1 MRLLLVIPVFLISCR
16 ASVKQDIVEVD
27 TDTVS
32 QGSTLLY
39 DSVASMLPKA
49 EKAIKV
55 VEFQIKKHIIESDK
69 MVDSLKKENETLKE
83 TIRITKSIIIH
94 DTIYIKEKT
103 NFWGKKKISVD
114 SSSTVIEDSTIIENK

>member
-1 MRLLLVIPVFLISCR
+1 MRLLLVIPIFLISCR

-32 QGSTLLY
+32 QGSMLLY
-39 DSVASMLPKA
+39 DSVANMLPKA

-55 VEFQIKKHIIESDK
+55 VEFKIKKHIIESDK

-83 TIRITKSIIIH
+83 TIKITKSIIIH

>member
-83 TIRITKSIIIH
+83 TIKITKSIIIH

>member
-1 MRLLLVIPVFLISCR
+1 MRLLLVIPIFLISCR
-16 ASVKQDIVEVD
+16 ASVKQDIVEAD
-27 TDTVS
+27 TDTIS
-32 QGSTLLY
+32 QGSVLLY
-39 DSVASMLPKA
+39 DSVANMLPKA

-83 TIRITKSIIIH
+83 TIKITKSIIIH

>member
-32 QGSTLLY
+32 QGSMLLY
-39 DSVASMLPKA
+39 DSVANMLPKA

-83 TIRITKSIIIH
+83 TIKITKSIIIH

>member
-1 MRLLLVIPVFLISCR
+1 MRLLLVIPIFLISCR

-32 QGSTLLY
+32 QGSVLLY
-39 DSVASMLPKA
+39 DSVANILPKA
-49 EKAIKV
+49 ERAIKV

-83 TIRITKSIIIH
+83 TIKITKSIIIH

>member
-1 MRLLLVIPVFLISCR
+1 MRLLLVIPIFLISCR

-32 QGSTLLY
+32 QGSMLLY
-39 DSVASMLPKA
+39 DSVANMLPKA

-83 TIRITKSIIIH
+83 TIKITKSIIIH
-94 DTIYIKEKT
+94 DTIYIKETT
-103 NFWGKKKISVD
+103 NFWGKKKILVD
-114 SSSTVIEDSTIIENK
+114 SSSTVIEDSIIIENK